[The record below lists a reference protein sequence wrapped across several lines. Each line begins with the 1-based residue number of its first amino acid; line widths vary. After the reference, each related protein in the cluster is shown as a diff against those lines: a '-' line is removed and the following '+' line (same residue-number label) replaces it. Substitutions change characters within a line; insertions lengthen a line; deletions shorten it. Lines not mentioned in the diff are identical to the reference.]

1 MSFARLDLGHGIGLR
16 SKHYGRFLEERPAV
30 DWVEAISENHL
41 SPGGRTGRSTSR
53 KWSWT
58 RSRHARFGKPFGG
71 ASFEDVC
78 SAFGDPAA
86 AFEALQSWIAEGWI
100 AK

>member
-58 RSRHARFGKPFGG
+58 RSRHARFGKPSK
-71 ASFEDVC
+71 ARRSKTSVAP
-78 SAFGDPAA
+78 SATRPQRSKRYRAGSPKAG
-86 AFEALQSWIAEGWI
+86 SRS
-100 AK
+100 